1 MAGISSDRSGG
12 LQLGPLQNIAPRS
25 QVAPITDFMEA
36 FRQGFITV
44 DDINKR
50 TASSIA
56 QGAALQTGLNA
67 QDLQQRQIAG
77 QAELLPAQ
85 IQNQA
90 IAQDVQASQLAAQG
104 AAARATIP
112 QAQAEEARQN
122 PATREGQLRSDYQNN
137 LITKATQYFGEAP
150 EILEVPSAIKT
161 KPLPFEEWLTTTYA
175 APELQNDNEGTR
187 NQYALYVQQNANPTE
202 ILEKG
207 TPAYNQELARRIQE
221 FEITAAAQG
230 AQIKALPGVLEARAK
245 AAAEG
250 PAKTAA
256 GLQKIQQDV
265 IMDPAIKKYREEQG
279 AFDKVQQL
287 RANPN
292 PNNVDDLSL
301 LYSYVK
307 ILDPTSVVREGE
319 LKLANST
326 VPAITAAY
334 NKVRGIWQD
343 KNKIIDP
350 NTRQNIFNSIDT
362 IFTAS
367 KSSALDALTRHA
379 NAADLSGISRQAVF
393 TPNELNLLSPGG
405 TTAAPAPAAGSRP
418 TLTIGQIIT
427 VPRDITTADGRI
439 FRRGQSVKIKAL
451 DTNGNPTDI
460 E

>member
-1 MAGISSDRSGG
+1 MA

-36 FRQGFITV
+36 VRSGFLTV
-44 DDINKR
+44 DDINQR
-50 TASSIA
+50 TRNNIN
-56 QGAALQTGLNA
+56 QGAATATNLQA

-77 QAELLPAQ
+77 QVELLPAQ
-85 IQNQA
+85 INNQA
-90 IAQDVQASQLAAQG
+90 VGLDVQANQLTAQG
-104 AAARATIP
+104 AAARAAIP
-112 QAQAEEARQN
+112 QAQSEEARQN
-122 PATREGQLRSDYQNN
+122 PTTREGQLRSDYQNN

-150 EILEVPSAIKT
+150 EILEVPSAIK
-161 KPLPFEEWLTTTYA
+161 PVVLPFDQWLTTTYA

-187 NQYALYVQQNANPTE
+187 SQYELYKQQQQNPTE

-207 TPAYNQELARRIQE
+207 TPGYNQELARRIQE
-221 FEITAAAQG
+221 FEITAATQG
-230 AQIKALPGVLEARAK
+230 AQLKALPGVLEARAK
-245 AAAEG
+245 TAGEAAGKSAI
-250 PAKTAA
+250 

-265 IMDPAIKKYREEQG
+265 ITDPAIKKFREEQG
-279 AFDKVQQL
+279 AFDKVQTL
-287 RANPN
+287 RNLPS
-292 PNNVDDLSL
+292 PTNVDDLSL

-350 NTRQNIFNSIDT
+350 NTRNSIFNSIDT
-362 IFTAS
+362 IFGAS
-367 KSSALDALTRHA
+367 KASVTDALTRHA

-393 TPNELNLLSPGG
+393 TPNELILLGSP
-405 TTAAPAPAAGSRP
+405 AAPAPAAARAPAAGSV
-418 TLTIGQIIT
+418 TLTIGQLIT
-427 VPRDITTADGRI
+427 VPRDITTADGRT
-439 FRRGQSVKIKAL
+439 FRKGQSVKIKAL